1 MFVGNT
7 ARVSIN
13 YSVSGV
19 NKSIATTF
27 IPNPLTGGPYVF
39 GISNINTNINPGT
52 CTLTIPAALEQQRVS
67 QNRGWAYIYAI
78 VNAITNE
85 VVIGAQT
92 YISNQ
97 AVSGVALN
105 LPSSS
110 WGKQLRHRL
119 TIRNDGGMFTG
130 DFIVQNEFTSNDVFT
145 IPLPTGMFPVQ
156 VRDTTSI
163 GMNWATPVEINDIRL
178 WGVAWDILPSALDVA
193 SPNYVSKVRIRMKH
207 STDSTW
213 RFTGAYNYADGIGYA
228 MFHTGVYTSQGQTL
242 GHWTTE
248 IRSENA
254 DGTITTNYSTF
265 AISYGRASYDGS
277 INNLTQLA
285 SRAGGYTIS
294 YGDNVTNLF

>member
-7 ARVSIN
+7 ASVSIN

-19 NKSIATTF
+19 SKNIATTF
-27 IPNPLTGGPYVF
+27 VPNPLTGGPYVF

-67 QNRGWAYIYAI
+67 QNRGWAYIYAL

-85 VVIGAQT
+85 TVAGGQT
-92 YISNQ
+92 FVSNQ
-97 AVSGVALN
+97 AVSSVALN
-105 LPSSS
+105 LPSTS
-110 WGKQLRHRL
+110 WGKQLRHNL
-119 TIRNDGGMFTG
+119 TIRNDGGMNSG
-130 DFIVQNEFTSNDVFT
+130 DFIIQDNFTSNDVFT
-145 IPLPTGMFPVQ
+145 IPFPTGMFPVTM
-156 VRDTTSI
+156 RSESSI
-163 GMNWATPVEINDIRL
+163 GMNWSTPVEINDIRL
-178 WGVAWDILPSALDVA
+178 WGVAWDVLPSALDVA
-193 SPNYVSKVRIRMKH
+193 SPNHVSKVRIRMKH

-213 RFTGAYNYADGIGYA
+213 RFTDVYNYADGIGYA
-228 MFHTGVYTSQGQTL
+228 MFHTGVYTSQGQFL
-242 GHWTTE
+242 GVWTIE

-265 AISYGRASYDGS
+265 VISYGLARYDVS

-285 SRAGGYTIS
+285 SRAGGYTIR